1 MHLIQKYGFTL
12 AGEDQAPHNVLQG
25 SYSFRDYQQIVYE
38 EAKLKAELAKER
50 EIAFNPERLLGVN
63 LYPNRFD
70 QSLLSRLRLSF
81 LTSQTI
87 RDIGGTK
94 SVKTLDFKSDLD
106 EFNETCTLQ
115 YLIDSV
121 ERDLN
126 ESLKPREV
134 YEAKLNELTQGGQ
147 IDSMEK
153 YNLMN
158 VHRLHLDEH
167 TILKKNLE
175 YLTKMRKDATY

>member
-1 MHLIQKYGFTL
+1 M
-12 AGEDQAPHNVLQG
+12 
-25 SYSFRDYQQIVYE
+25 
-38 EAKLKAELAKER
+38 
-50 EIAFNPERLLGVN
+50 
-63 LYPNRFD
+63 
-70 QSLLSRLRLSF
+70 LSRLRLSF